1 MRIFELPACNGR
13 KSFYGK
19 AHIIEQ
25 DDGTKILQSYNT
37 QVAKLT
43 SSGEVVRLWGGMS
56 NTTATHFKSFCI
68 FYGLP
73 IVPFNKLE
81 VSRI

>member
-1 MRIFELPACNGR
+1 MKIFELPACNGR

-43 SSGEVVRLWGGMS
+43 SSGEECQIQLQHTSRVFAS
-56 NTTATHFKSFCI
+56 FTACQ
-68 FYGLP
+68 
-73 IVPFNKLE
+73 
-81 VSRI
+81 